1 MLYYK
6 RTSFFPRAMLVKL
19 NVGGQLFIT
28 TEETLQNRPSMLNV
42 LVRHDN
48 PAQLVDGAFFID
60 RDPQAF
66 RWILNYLRG
75 SSVLPPKHSTELL
88 RLQEEAQYF
97 AVDGLVQ
104 HIRHLI
110 CPSFSKD
117 DHVRVRDH
125 KFTVTG
131 VEDTGYLVTRGGKRF
146 RIPASDSLEATDIEV
161 GDVVMAYRIGSHRHM
176 AGVCMNRSGHD
187 TRIQFNGDLCT
198 TQCKLSG
205 IRF

>member
-1 MLYYK
+1 MLIK
-6 RTSFFPRAMLVKL
+6 F

-28 TEETLQNRPSMLNV
+28 TEETLQNHPSMLGV

-48 PAQLVDGAFFID
+48 PAQVVDGALFID

-75 SSVLPPKHSTELL
+75 SSVLPPKHSTELAL
-88 RLQEEAQYF
+88 LQEEAQYF

-104 HIRHLI
+104 HIRHLL
-110 CPSFSKD
+110 CPSFARD
-117 DHVRVRDH
+117 DHVRVRDT
-125 KFTVTG
+125 KFTVLG
-131 VEDTGYLVTRGGKRF
+131 VEDTGYLVTRGGKKF

-161 GDVVMAYRIGSHRHM
+161 GDLVMAYRIGSHRHM
-176 AGVCMNRSGHD
+176 PGVCMERNGSD
-187 TRIQFNGDLCT
+187 TRIQFNGDLGT
-198 TQCKLSG
+198 THCKLSG